1 MNRREFIKGAAALT
15 TLAAMSR
22 LAAQT
27 GVTPADAKSS
37 EPAKEGGAS
46 KKVTRRKY
54 KKTASRSRS
63 SDTA

>member
-46 KKVTRRKY
+46 KKVTRR
-54 KKTASRSRS
+54 
-63 SDTA
+63 